1 MNLITKAEQF
11 VVQLFKDKLSSDYLY
26 HNIDHTLRVVNAV
39 NLLITNDN
47 LSEEEQEALLL
58 AAWFHDTGYVES
70 CKQHE
75 EIGAGISEQFLKE
88 NQVSPNQIDQVKSL
102 IRATAYMY
110 VPQNKLENIIR
121 DADTSHLGS
130 VDFMNITE
138 SLRKE
143 LKEVEKKKISKL
155 EWANGNLLFLI
166 SKHQFYTDYAKKN
179 WEPIKQENI
188 KKTQEEIQVLL
199 DQKEDKDKLDD
210 EKALLNKK
218 KLEKIDSP
226 ERGIETMFRVTM
238 NNHTKFSQIADSK
251 ANILLSVN
259 AIIISVALSTIVPK
273 LDSPKNAHLIIPTF
287 VLIFFSV
294 ASIIMAIMSTRPKIS
309 SGTFTRKE
317 IEDRKVNLLFFGNFH
332 KMPLEEYTW
341 AMRSMMTDK
350 NHLYDSMIKDLYYLG
365 VVLNRKYKLLRTTY
379 TIFTIGI
386 LVSVLAFFL
395 AFKDII

>member
-11 VVQLFKDKLSSDYLY
+11 VVQLFKDKLSSDYSY
-26 HNIDHTLRVVNAV
+26 HNIEHTLRVVNAIK
-39 NLLITNDN
+39 LLITH
-47 LSEEEQEALLL
+47 EELTADEQDALLL

-70 CKQHE
+70 CKMHE
-75 EIGAGISEQFLKE
+75 EVGTEISDHFLTE
-88 NQVSPNQIDQVKSL
+88 NQMLPSQINLVKSL
-102 IRATAYMY
+102 IKATTYKY
-110 VPQNKLENIIR
+110 EPQSKLENIIR

-130 VDFMNITE
+130 PDFLSITE
-138 SLRKE
+138 DLRKE
-143 LKEVEKKKISKL
+143 LKEVEKKKISKID
-155 EWANGNLLFLI
+155 WANENLLFLNNN
-166 SKHQFYTDYAKKN
+166 HQFYTNYAKEN
-179 WEPIKQENI
+179 WDSIKQDNI
-188 KKTQEEIQVLL
+188 RKTQEEIQALL
-199 DQKEDKDKLDD
+199 LQKAEKEKLDE

-238 NNHTKFSQIADSK
+238 NNHTKLSQIADSK

-273 LDSPKNAHLIIPTF
+273 LDAPKNSHLIIPTF
-287 VLIFFSV
+287 LLISFSV
-294 ASIIMAIMSTRPKIS
+294 ASIIMAIMSTRPKVS
-309 SGTFTRKE
+309 GGTFTRKE
-317 IEDRKVNLLFFGNFH
+317 IEERKVNLLFFGNFY

-341 AMRSMMTDK
+341 AMKSMMTDK
-350 NHLYDSMIKDLYYLG
+350 NYLYDSMIKDLYYLG

-386 LVSVLAFFL
+386 LVSVLSFFL

>member
-11 VVQLFKDKLSSDYLY
+11 VVQLFKDKLSSDYSY

-39 NLLITNDN
+39 KLLIADEQ
-47 LSEEEQEALLL
+47 LSDLEKEALLL
-58 AAWFHDTGYVES
+58 AAWFHDTGYVEC
-70 CKQHE
+70 CKLHE
-75 EIGAGISEQFLKE
+75 EVGTEISDHFLTE
-88 NQVSPNQIDQVKSL
+88 NQMQASQIELVKSL
-102 IRATAYMY
+102 IKATAYMY
-110 VPQNKLENIIR
+110 TPQNKLENIIR

-130 VDFMNITE
+130 VDFMEITE

-155 EWANGNLLFLI
+155 EWANGNLLFLNNN
-166 SKHQFYTDYAKKN
+166 HQFYTDYAKKN
-179 WEPIKQENI
+179 WDPIKQDNI
-188 KKTQEEIQVLL
+188 KKTQENIQSLL
-199 DQKEDKDKLDD
+199 LQKAEKDRLDD

-238 NNHTKFSQIADSK
+238 NNHTKLSQIADSK

-273 LDSPKNAHLIIPTF
+273 LDAPKNSHLIIPTF
-287 VLIFFSV
+287 LLISFSV
-294 ASIIMAIMSTRPKIS
+294 ASIIMAIMSTRPKVS
-309 SGTFTRKE
+309 SGIFTRKE
-317 IEDRKVNLLFFGNFH
+317 IEERKVNLLFFGNFY

-386 LVSVLAFFL
+386 LVSVLSFFL